1 MKKGSRVSR
10 IWSDRP
16 IELVEVEGTGCEQDV
31 FAFESAAGLGRI
43 ELENALAHQ
52 PPGIESVAVSLGVGP
67 SGVPDFSVVR
77 LPEPGPAA
85 AIFTRN
91 RCPGDAVVSGR
102 ENVANGRLQL
112 CAVVSKNANVFTP
125 DGAKHVD
132 EIIAALASEFGVEP
146 GDVLLSCTGV
156 IGVPL
161 PMDRILDGIP
171 GLSKSLETGALDGPA
186 EAILTTDP
194 APKWAS
200 AKLGHVVL
208 CGYVKGAGMIE
219 PNMATMLAFL
229 VTDAAASPAFLRGV
243 LRRTADATFNRL
255 SVDGEMSTSDSVL
268 LLANGAAGNPALRGS
283 RSPGARRFESAVRE
297 VATSLARDLARDGEG
312 ATRLVTV
319 RVEGARSAAEAE
331 RGARRIANSLLVKTA
346 IFGGDPNWGRILQT
360 LGAARVH
367 IDLDRAE
374 VRLGGVVVF
383 RRGTSAGPAARRRA
397 AAKHAASEIE
407 ILVKLGAGRARAHVW
422 TCDLSYDYVRIN
434 AEYTT

>member
-16 IELVEVEGTGCEQDV
+16 IELVEVEGTGCEQDL
-31 FAFESAAGLGRI
+31 FAFESVAGLGRI

-219 PNMATMLAFL
+219 PNMATMLGYLFTNARL
-229 VTDAAASPAFLRGV
+229 PATELDAL
-243 LRRTADATFNRL
+243 LRRCADRTWNAI
-255 SVDGEMSTSDSVL
+255 SVDSDTSTSDTVAIMSTNQVELSREGVADFEHAL
-268 LLANGAAGNPALRGS
+268 LMLCAK
-283 RSPGARRFESAVRE
+283 
-297 VATSLARDLARDGEG
+297 LARDVVGRGEG
-312 ATRLVTV
+312 
-319 RVEGARSAAEAE
+319 VENLIEVEVAVETSEADARALAKTL
-331 RGARRIANSLLVKTA
+331 INSPLVKTA
-346 IFGGDPNWGRILQT
+346 VHGADPNWGRIVMAI
-360 LGAARVH
+360 GKPSAAVGFDRVEPGGEIIRSH
-367 IDLDRAE
+367 GRAPHPADGC
-374 VRLGGVVVF
+374 RAG
-383 RRGTSAGPAARRRA
+383 RRATSLPRDHLPPSLVIRVSRRRPA
-397 AAKHAASEIE
+397 RT
-407 ILVKLGAGRARAHVW
+407 GRSPAR
-422 TCDLSYDYVRIN
+422 
-434 AEYTT
+434 